1 MQGMWK
7 CPSIPFHLG
16 VCFNGKDG
24 CGKSTIDYEG
34 LIAFEMTMIFLLP

>member
-7 CPSIPFHLG
+7 CPSIPLHLG
-16 VCFNGKDG
+16 VYFKGKDS

-34 LIAFEMTMIFLLP
+34 WIAFEMTTIFLLP